1 MSIFRW
7 DRGGHKDKSDG
18 IIDLPVEDSAEQPAE
33 DLAEEEYTDINE
45 AAYDS
50 SSQSL
55 DNKMEEIYSTKDK
68 QVKFRRH
75 QPLEE
80 EAAARR
86 KEVTKDELIRGKLE
100 FSMPEK
106 TNAPEVKLEA
116 ELDPN
121 ATIAEDIIEDVV
133 DVKKLRNIY
142 VQDIEDIDV
151 SLDPVDGA
159 KENEKL
165 TPNSGRRDAR
175 SAKQPEQSYT
185 PSGRTIVETIPVY
198 QHEDSVDKL
207 YLKAGRFT
215 DVVESEYDEYLKSTD
230 PTISGN
236 YHATKPMV
244 RPHQSLLYTL
254 TQFAA
259 RRKSESAQKQKNK
272 EVMRNNFDE
281 EASKPKDKKKKRS
294 RIAKF
299 FRVLGAVISSGITSP
314 SEDEQVRSMDYNN
327 NEDEQYTFERTRQN
341 IKRQLTHLLLY
352 LLIGAAMLGLTIW
365 ERMAGA
371 DTVAANGAG
380 AAFTFCGLYLILTIA
395 LGLVA
400 RHALIDG
407 LKPMAHFKFNCGTVI
422 SLAYIGCLLQCLVSL
437 FTSTSFVGND
447 HHLYSFIAA
456 LALILNAAG
465 RLMMALRVKSNFTFI
480 TDHSPA
486 YAAKMY
492 DDVETARRMV
502 SGTTSSKGIIAYQH
516 VTRFLSD
523 FLKISYA
530 PDPSEELTGK
540 MAPIA
545 IISALIVTVIYAIVF
560 KSVQGAV
567 SALTVML
574 CIGIPFTGMLAG
586 NLPMLLFSR
595 RMLKEDAMVAGY
607 PSVRQF
613 CDTNAVMMNACDLF
627 PNGSVKLT
635 EMYPLQQYRVSE
647 SLLMATA
654 VLREANSPIAP
665 VFDELVMENNNVLPA
680 VESVMYEDK
689 SGVVGWIKG
698 ERILIGNMKLM
709 NRYHITIPTDEIP
722 FSKRDSGL
730 EVAYVAIAG
739 QAVAV
744 LGLTYEAADN
754 AKKQIQSAERSGLA
768 LIVSTTD
775 ANITPELIA
784 DRYEIFYRSIKVT
797 APGYSNV
804 IDESTGK
811 VEEASRAYVAT
822 RGRIGSLARAVGGCI
837 GVKSNISLGI
847 VIEVFGMI
855 LGILLCAT
863 LALYASVARLSI
875 VELLIYI
882 GFWVAA
888 TLIAELVRRP

>member
-7 DRGGHKDKSDG
+7 DRGDNKDKSDG
-18 IIDLPVEDSAEQPAE
+18 IIEIPVENSAEDE
-33 DLAEEEYTDINE
+33 LTDINE

-106 TNAPEVKLEA
+106 VNAPEVTLEP
-116 ELDPN
+116 ELDPK
-121 ATIAEDIIEDVV
+121 ATVAEDIIEDVV

-142 VQDIEDIDV
+142 VQDIDEIDV
-151 SLDPVDGA
+151 SLDPADNTGEPQ
-159 KENEKL
+159 K
-165 TPNSGRRDAR
+165 
-175 SAKQPEQSYT
+175 SAQYAEHHESHASKKPTKPYT
-185 PSGRTIVETIPVY
+185 PTGDTIVETIPVY
-198 QHEDSVDKL
+198 QHEESVEKL

-254 TQFAA
+254 TQIAA
-259 RRKSESAQKQKNK
+259 RHKTESAQKQK
-272 EVMRNNFDE
+272 
-281 EASKPKDKKKKRS
+281 KKKRS
-294 RIAKF
+294 RVAKF
-299 FRVLGAVISSGITSP
+299 FRVLGAVISSGFTTP
-314 SEDEQVRSMDYNN
+314 SENEQVRSMDYNS
-327 NEDEQYTFERTRQN
+327 NEDVQYIFETTRQN
-341 IKRQLTHLLLY
+341 IKHQLTHLLLA
-352 LLIGAAMLGLTIW
+352 LLIGIAMLGLTIW

-371 DTVAANGAG
+371 ATVAANGPG
-380 AAFTFCGLYLILTIA
+380 SAFTFCGLYLILTFA

-400 RHALIDG
+400 RHTLIDG
-407 LKPMAHFKFNCGTVI
+407 LKPLARFKSNCSTVI
-422 SLAYIGCLLQCLVSL
+422 ALAYLGCFIQCLVSL
-437 FTSTSFVGND
+437 FTSTSFVGGD
-447 HHLYSFIAA
+447 HHLYSFVVAF
-456 LALILNAAG
+456 ALILNATG
-465 RLMMALRVKSNFTFI
+465 RLLMALRVKSNFTFI
-480 TDHSPA
+480 NDHSPA
-486 YAAKMY
+486 YAAKIY
-492 DDVETARRMV
+492 DDVETARRLV
-502 SGTTSSKGIIAYQH
+502 SGTTSSKGVVAYQH

-545 IISALIVTVIYAIVF
+545 IISSVIVTILYAIIF

-595 RMLKEDAMVAGY
+595 KMLREDAMVAGY

-613 CDTNAVMMNACDLF
+613 CDTNAVMMNATDLF
-627 PNGSVKLT
+627 PNGSVKLE
-635 EMYPLQQYRVSE
+635 EMYPLQQYRISE
-647 SLLMATA
+647 NLLLATA

-665 VFDELVMENNNVLPA
+665 AFDELAMENNNVLPA

-709 NRYHITIPTDEIP
+709 NRYHITIPTAEVP
-722 FSKRDSGL
+722 FKKRGSGL
-730 EVAYVAIAG
+730 EIAYVAVAG
-739 QAVAV
+739 QAIAV
-744 LGLTYEAADN
+744 LGLSYEAAEPL
-754 AKKQIQSAERSGLA
+754 KTQIQRAESSGLA
-768 LIVSTTD
+768 LVVSTTD

-784 DRYEIFYRSIKVT
+784 NRYEIFYRSVKVT
-797 APGYSNV
+797 APGYSTV
-804 IDESTGK
+804 IDEATEK

-847 VIEVFGMI
+847 VIEIFGMI

-863 LALYASVARLSI
+863 LALYASVARLSV

>member
-7 DRGGHKDKSDG
+7 DRGDNKDQSDG
-18 IIDLPVEDSAEQPAE
+18 IIELPVEDSTE
-33 DLAEEEYTDINE
+33 DELTDINE

-50 SSQSL
+50 SPQSL

-68 QVKFRRH
+68 QVKFRRQ

-106 TNAPEVKLEA
+106 ITAPEVKLEP

-121 ATIAEDIIEDVV
+121 ATVAEDIIEDVV

-142 VQDIEDIDV
+142 VQDIDEIDV
-151 SLDPVDGA
+151 SLDPA
-159 KENEKL
+159 KAPEPQKSAQS
-165 TPNSGRRDAR
+165 TAQHGSH
-175 SAKQPEQSYT
+175 SAKKPSTGYT
-185 PSGRTIVETIPVY
+185 PSGDTIVETIPVY
-198 QHEDSVDKL
+198 QHEESVDKL

-254 TQFAA
+254 TQIAA
-259 RRKSESAQKQKNK
+259 RHKAESAQKQKNK
-272 EVMRNNFDE
+272 EIMRNNFDE
-281 EASKPKDKKKKRS
+281 QAPKPKKKKRS
-294 RIAKF
+294 RVAKF
-299 FRVLGAVISSGITSP
+299 FRVLGAVISSGFNSP
-314 SEDEQVRSMDYNN
+314 SEDEQVRSMDYNS
-327 NEDEQYTFERTRQN
+327 NEDEQYIFETTRQN
-341 IKRQLTHLLLY
+341 IKRQLTHLLLG
-352 LLIGAAMLGLTIW
+352 LLIGIAMLGLTIW

-371 DTVAANGAG
+371 ATVAANGPG
-380 AAFTFCGLYLILTIA
+380 SAFTFCGLYLILTFA

-400 RHALIDG
+400 RHTLIDG
-407 LKPMAHFKFNCGTVI
+407 LKPLARFKSNCSTVI
-422 SLAYIGCLLQCLVSL
+422 ALAYLGCFIQCLVSL
-437 FTSTSFVGND
+437 FTSTSFVGGD
-447 HHLYSFIAA
+447 HHLYSFVVA
-456 LALILNAAG
+456 LALILNATG
-465 RLMMALRVKSNFTFI
+465 RLLMALRVKSNFKFI
-480 TDHSPA
+480 SAHSPA
-486 YAAKMY
+486 YAAKIY
-492 DDVETARRMV
+492 DDVETARRMI

-530 PDPSEELTGK
+530 PDPSEELSGK

-545 IISALIVTVIYAIVF
+545 IISSLVVTVIYAIIF

-595 RMLKEDAMVAGY
+595 KMLREDAMVAGY

-613 CDTNAVMMNACDLF
+613 CDTNAVMMNAADLF
-627 PNGSVKLT
+627 PNGSVKLE
-635 EMYPLQQYRVSE
+635 EMYPLLQYRISE
-647 SLLMATA
+647 NLLLATA

-698 ERILIGNMKLM
+698 ERILVGNMKLM
-709 NRYHITIPTDEIP
+709 NRYHITIPTTEVP
-722 FSKRDSGL
+722 FNKRGNGL
-730 EVAYVAIAG
+730 EITYVAVAG

-744 LGLTYEAADN
+744 LGLSYEAADPL
-754 AKKQIQSAERSGLA
+754 KTQIQRAESSGLA

-784 DRYEIFYRSIKVT
+784 TRYEIFYRSVKVT

-804 IDESTGK
+804 IDEATEK

-822 RGRIGSLARAVGGCI
+822 RGRVGSLARAVGGCI
-837 GVKSNISLGI
+837 SVKSNISLGI
-847 VIEVFGMI
+847 VIEIFGMI
-855 LGILLCAT
+855 LGLLLCAT

>member
-7 DRGGHKDKSDG
+7 DRGDNKDKSDG
-18 IIDLPVEDSAEQPAE
+18 ILPLPIDEPSED
-33 DLAEEEYTDINE
+33 EYTDINE

-100 FSMPEK
+100 FSIPEK
-106 TNAPEVKLEA
+106 IVAPEVKLEA

-121 ATIAEDIIEDVV
+121 ATVAEDIIEDVV

-151 SLDPVDGA
+151 SL
-159 KENEKL
+159 ENSDNVSEHEKQAQNTGHHL
-165 TPNSGRRDAR
+165 SHTE
-175 SAKQPEQSYT
+175 KQPEQPYV
-185 PSGRTIVETIPVY
+185 PSGKTIVETIPVY

-259 RRKSESAQKQKNK
+259 RHKTESAQKQKNK

-281 EASKPKDKKKKRS
+281 EASKPKKKKRS
-294 RIAKF
+294 RVAKF
-299 FRVLGAVISSGITSP
+299 FRVLGAVISSGITTP
-314 SEDEQVRSMDYNN
+314 SEDEQERSMDYNS
-327 NEDEQYTFERTRQN
+327 NEDEQYIFERTHQN

-352 LLIGAAMLGLTIW
+352 LLIGSALLGLTIW

-371 DTVAANGAG
+371 ATVAAHGPG
-380 AAFTFCGLYLILTIA
+380 TAFTFCGLYLILTFA
-395 LGLVA
+395 LGLVG

-407 LKPMAHFKFNCGTVI
+407 LKPLARFKSNCGTVI
-422 SLAYIGCLLQCLVSL
+422 SLAYLGCLLQCIVSL
-437 FTSTSFVGND
+437 FTCTSFVGND
-447 HHLYSFIAA
+447 HHLYSFVAA
-456 LALILNAAG
+456 FALILNTTG
-465 RLMMALRVKSNFTFI
+465 RLLMALRVKSNFTFI
-480 TDHSPA
+480 RDHSPA

-492 DDVETARRMV
+492 DDVETARRLV

-545 IISALIVTVIYAIVF
+545 IISSVIVTVLYAIIF

-595 RMLKEDAMVAGY
+595 RMLREDAMVAGY

-613 CDTNAVMMNACDLF
+613 CDTHAVMMNACDLF
-627 PNGSVKLT
+627 PNGSVKLE
-635 EMYPLQQYRVSE
+635 EMYPLLQYRVSE
-647 SLLMATA
+647 NLLMATA

-698 ERILIGNMKLM
+698 ERILVGNMKLM

-722 FSKRDSGL
+722 FKKRNDGL
-730 EVAYVAIAG
+730 EIAYVAIAG

-744 LGLTYEAADN
+744 LGLTYEAAEN
-754 AKKQIQSAERSGLA
+754 TKAQIQRAERSGLA
-768 LIVSTTD
+768 LIISTTD

-784 DRYEIFYRSIKVT
+784 DRFEIFYRSVKVT
-797 APGYSNV
+797 SPGYSNV
-804 IDESTGK
+804 IDEATGK

-847 VIEVFGMI
+847 VIEIFGMV

>member
-7 DRGGHKDKSDG
+7 DRGDNKDKSDG
-18 IIDLPVEDSAEQPAE
+18 IIELPVENSAEDE
-33 DLAEEEYTDINE
+33 LTDINE

-106 TNAPEVKLEA
+106 VNAPEVTLEP
-116 ELDPN
+116 ELDPK
-121 ATIAEDIIEDVV
+121 ATVAEDIIEDVV

-142 VQDIEDIDV
+142 VQDIDEIDV
-151 SLDPVDGA
+151 SLDPADNTGVPQ
-159 KENEKL
+159 K
-165 TPNSGRRDAR
+165 
-175 SAKQPEQSYT
+175 SAQYAEHHESHASKKPTKSYT
-185 PSGRTIVETIPVY
+185 PTGDTIVETIPVY
-198 QHEDSVDKL
+198 QHEESVEKL

-254 TQFAA
+254 TQIAA
-259 RRKSESAQKQKNK
+259 RHKTESAQKQKNK
-272 EVMRNNFDE
+272 EIMRNNFDE
-281 EASKPKDKKKKRS
+281 EAPKPKKKKRS
-294 RIAKF
+294 RVAKF
-299 FRVLGAVISSGITSP
+299 FRVLGAVISSGFTTP
-314 SEDEQVRSMDYNN
+314 SEDEQVRSMDYNS
-327 NEDEQYTFERTRQN
+327 NEDVQYIFETTRQN
-341 IKRQLTHLLLY
+341 IKHQLTHLLLA
-352 LLIGAAMLGLTIW
+352 LLIGIAMLGLTIW
-365 ERMAGA
+365 ERMTGA
-371 DTVAANGAG
+371 ATVAANGPG
-380 AAFTFCGLYLILTIA
+380 SAFTFCGLYLILTFA

-400 RHALIDG
+400 RHTLIDG
-407 LKPMAHFKFNCGTVI
+407 LKPLARFKSNCGTVI
-422 SLAYIGCLLQCLVSL
+422 ALAYLGCFIQCLVSL
-437 FTSTSFVGND
+437 FTSTSFVGGD
-447 HHLYSFIAA
+447 HHLYSFVVAF
-456 LALILNAAG
+456 ALILNATG
-465 RLMMALRVKSNFTFI
+465 RLLMALRVKSNFTFI
-480 TDHSPA
+480 NDHSPA
-486 YAAKMY
+486 YAAKIY
-492 DDVETARRMV
+492 DDVETARRLV
-502 SGTTSSKGIIAYQH
+502 SGTTSSKGIVAYQH

-545 IISALIVTVIYAIVF
+545 IISSVIVTILYAIIF

-595 RMLKEDAMVAGY
+595 KMLREDAMVAGY

-613 CDTNAVMMNACDLF
+613 CDTNAVMMNATDLF
-627 PNGSVKLT
+627 PNGSVKLE
-635 EMYPLQQYRVSE
+635 EMYPLQQYRISE
-647 SLLMATA
+647 NLLLATA

-665 VFDELVMENNNVLPA
+665 AFDELAMENNNVLPA

-709 NRYHITIPTDEIP
+709 NRYHITIPTAEVP
-722 FSKRDSGL
+722 FKKRGSGL
-730 EVAYVAIAG
+730 EIAYVAVAG
-739 QAVAV
+739 QAIAV
-744 LGLTYEAADN
+744 LGLSYEAAEPL
-754 AKKQIQSAERSGLA
+754 KTQIQRAESSGLA
-768 LIVSTTD
+768 LVVSTTD

-784 DRYEIFYRSIKVT
+784 NRYEIFYRSVKVT
-797 APGYSNV
+797 APGYSTV
-804 IDESTGK
+804 IDETTEK

-847 VIEVFGMI
+847 VIEIFGMI

-863 LALYASVARLSI
+863 LALYASVARLSV